1 MKELLLR
8 SPSATRA
15 LGHRLGQILQ
25 PFDFIALTGDLGVGK
40 TLLVKAV
47 AQGAGAP
54 EATSPTFSIVN
65 LYPGRILLQHLDLY
79 RISGPDELFALG
91 FDDLLREEAATLC
104 EWADRAASALP
115 ADRLEI
121 ALDHAGAQSRK
132 VRLSAR
138 GPRSLSLLEDLG
150 A

>member
-1 MKELLLR
+1 MMEILLR
-8 SPSATRA
+8 SPAATRA
-15 LGHRLGQILQ
+15 LGHRLGQILE
-25 PFDFIALTGDLGVGK
+25 PFDFVALTGDLGVGK

-54 EATSPTFSIVN
+54 QATSPTFSIVN
-65 LYPGRILLQHLDLY
+65 LYRGRLLLQHLDLY
-79 RISGPDELFALG
+79 RIGGADELFALG

-104 EWADRAASALP
+104 EWADRAGAALP

-121 ALDHAGAQSRK
+121 SLAHAGAQARK
-132 VRLSAR
+132 VRLSAH
-138 GPRSLSLLEDLG
+138 GPRSSALLDDLG